1 MSSVC
6 VVPETGLM
14 SCGEL
19 SADDAWRTAR
29 LHGWRRLLASGFT
42 RFRYGDGFSHARAF
56 ALQLSLAAVPLVIAG
71 AGLATSLGADKVAEV
86 VARTV
91 VAVSPGSSDSLVEQ
105 VIEGGG
111 TSRDAGTVVVVAGL
125 ATAFAAATSAFA
137 QFERGANRIY
147 GVQRDRPALQKYG
160 RAALLAG
167 SAGVL
172 MAAGLLFIVAGGPF
186 GEAMQQTYH
195 WGATAEKVWDVL
207 RWPLGLGALVC
218 AVTGLFRYCPRRRQ
232 PGLSWL
238 AVGGVL
244 TVVCWLGVSGLLALY
259 VVVTRGFDDTYGPL
273 TAMIALLLW
282 ANVTGFALLGGLAV
296 AAQVE
301 ALRAGRPQPLLAD
314 SDDDG
319 IPDGQAHA
327 PVG

>member
-1 MSSVC
+1 LSSVC
-6 VVPETGLM
+6 VVPETALM

-19 SADDAWRTAR
+19 SADDAWRTVR
-29 LHGWRRLLASGFT
+29 QYGWRHLVTSGFT

-56 ALQLSLAAVPLVIAG
+56 ALQLSLAAIPMVIAG
-71 AGLATSLGADKVAEV
+71 AGLATSLGGDKAAEV

-105 VIEGGG
+105 VIKGGG
-111 TSRDAGTVVVVAGL
+111 ANREAGVAVVAAGL
-125 ATAFAAATSAFA
+125 ATAFASATSAFA
-137 QFERGANRIY
+137 QIERGANRIY
-147 GVQRDRPALQKYG
+147 GVQRDRPVLRKYG

-172 MAAGLLFIVAGGPF
+172 MAVGLLFIVAGGPF
-186 GEAMQQTYH
+186 GDAMQQAYH
-195 WGATAEKVWDVL
+195 WDATVEQVWDVL
-207 RWPLGLGALVC
+207 RWPLGLAALVC
-218 AVTGLFRYCPRRRQ
+218 AVTALIRYCPRRGQ

-244 TVVCWLGVSGLLALY
+244 TVVTWLGVSGLLAVY
-259 VVVTRGFDDTYGPL
+259 VVLAQGLDDTYGPL

-282 ANVTGFALLGGLAV
+282 ANVTGVALLGGIAV

-301 ALRAGRPQPLLAD
+301 AVRAGRLEPLLAD

-327 PVG
+327 RAR

>member
-6 VVPETGLM
+6 VVPETALM

-29 LHGWRRLLASGFT
+29 LYGWRHLVAGGFT

-56 ALQLSLAAVPLVIAG
+56 ALQLSLAAIPLVVAG
-71 AGLATSLGADKVAEV
+71 AGLATSLGADKAAEV

-91 VAVSPGSSDSLVEQ
+91 VAVSPGSSDSLVGQ
-105 VIEGGG
+105 VIKGGG
-111 TSRDAGTVVVVAGL
+111 ASREAGAAVVIASL

-147 GVQRDRPALQKYG
+147 GVQRDRPGLRKYG

-172 MAAGLLFIVAGGPF
+172 MAVGLLFIVAGGPF
-186 GEAMQQTYH
+186 GEAMRQTYH
-195 WGATAEKVWDVL
+195 WGAPVEEVWDVL
-207 RWPLGLGALVC
+207 RWPIGLGALVS
-218 AVTGLFRYCPRRRQ
+218 AVTALFRYCPRRRQ

-244 TVVCWLGVSGLLALY
+244 TVVTWLGVSGLLAVY
-259 VVVTRGFDDTYGPL
+259 VVVARGLDDTYGPL

-282 ANVTGFALLGGLAV
+282 ANVTGIALLGGVAV

-301 ALRAGRPQPLLAD
+301 AVRAGRPEPLLAD

-327 PVG
+327 RAP